1 MIEID
6 MAVTP
11 PGLKGLN
18 ALAMRLNSL
27 VMTKKITAWHLARW
41 KDRSQTSHGI
51 YFENTADSNVAIDE
65 LQSSSGSIEGV
76 IT

>member
-1 MIEID
+1 

-41 KDRSQTSHGI
+41 KDRSETSHGI

-76 IT
+76 IP

>member
-18 ALAMRLNSL
+18 ALAIRLNSL
-27 VMTKKITAWHLARW
+27 VTAKKIAAWHLARW

-51 YFENTADSNVAIDE
+51 YFENTADSNVAVAE
-65 LQSSSGSIEGV
+65 LQNSSGSIEGV

>member
-11 PGLKGLN
+11 PGLRGLN

-27 VMTKKITAWHLARW
+27 VTAKKITAWHLARW
-41 KDRSQTSHGI
+41 KDRSHASHGI
-51 YFENTADSNVAIDE
+51 YFENTADSKVAVAE

-76 IT
+76 VT

>member
-27 VMTKKITAWHLARW
+27 VTAKKIIAWHLARW

-51 YFENTADSNVAIDE
+51 YFENTADSNAAVAE

-76 IT
+76 VR

>member
-27 VMTKKITAWHLARW
+27 VTAKRITAWHLA
-41 KDRSQTSHGI
+41 SV
-51 YFENTADSNVAIDE
+51 E
-65 LQSSSGSIEGV
+65 GSISDQPRDLF
-76 IT
+76 